1 MELKYQDA
9 KLLEYL
15 YHHAREPSTKIAKSL
30 HLSREQVDYKIKK
43 FISDGIIK
51 QFTTLFNYSALGY
64 KKYYAVL
71 LKFTKPIHAENFYNK
86 KEKNPNLLDK
96 MRVSNKYDVIME
108 LLFKNEK
115 EFREYLNKLLNEQKD
130 RVSEYF
136 VFNPY
141 YTKIWPLKFLKGGKE
156 EGVPFSLE
164 SEEIPLDKQ
173 EIQILKMLAED
184 GRERIVD
191 ISDRLKISPEL
202 ALYKIKKLHER
213 KVVLS
218 SAIIFDMKK
227 LGYYLSSILINIQ
240 NFSKENEKKIKDFA
254 EKSETARSIVLSTL
268 KPNCFIQ
275 LFHKE
280 HSDLMEEIHKL
291 KELFKDDVIELDVL
305 FADYPNVEKIN
316 TLPFL

>member
-1 MELKYQDA
+1 MELKPQDA
-9 KLLEYL
+9 KLLGYL
-15 YHHAREPSTKIAKSL
+15 YHHAREPSTKIAKAL

-43 FISDGIIK
+43 FMSEGIIK

-64 KKYYAVL
+64 EKYYVLL
-71 LKFTKPIHAENFYNK
+71 LKFTKPIYARSFFSK
-86 KEKNPNLLDK
+86 GRKDKNLFDLAQI
-96 MRVSNKYDVIME
+96 SNKYNIGME
-108 LLFKNEK
+108 IFFRDEK

-130 RVSEYF
+130 KVSDYF
-136 VFNPY
+136 IFGPY
-141 YTKIWPLKFLKGGKE
+141 YSKLWPLKFLKGEKE
-156 EGVPFSLE
+156 QGVDFTTE
-164 SEEIPLDKQ
+164 SKEVSLDKQ
-173 EIQILKMLAED
+173 EIKILKMLADD
-184 GRERIVD
+184 GRERIVEIAD
-191 ISDRLKISPEL
+191 KLKISPEL

-213 KVVLS
+213 KIVLS

-280 HSDLMEEIHKL
+280 H
-291 KELFKDDVIELDVL
+291 
-305 FADYPNVEKIN
+305 
-316 TLPFL
+316 

>member
-1 MELKYQDA
+1 MELKHQDA
-9 KLLEYL
+9 RLLGYL
-15 YHHAREPSTKIAKSL
+15 YHHAREPSTKIAKAL

-43 FISDGIIK
+43 FISEGVIK
-51 QFTTLFNYSALGY
+51 QFTTLFNYSVLGY

-71 LKFTKPIHAENFYNK
+71 LKFTKPIYAENFYNK

-96 MRVSNKYDVIME
+96 MRVSNKYDIIME

-115 EFREYLNKLLNEQKD
+115 ISD
-130 RVSEYF
+130 YF
-136 VFNPY
+136 VFDPY

-164 SEEIPLDKQ
+164 SEEIKLDKKDV
-173 EIQILKMLAED
+173 QILKMLADD
-184 GRERIVD
+184 GRERIVEIAD
-191 ISDRLKISPEL
+191 KLKISPEL

-213 KVVLS
+213 KLILS

-227 LGYYLSSILINIQ
+227 LGYFLSTILINIQ
-240 NFSKENEKKIKDFA
+240 NFSAENEKKIKDFA
-254 EKSETARSIVLSTL
+254 EKSLHTRSIVLSMS

-280 HSDLMEEIHKL
+280 HGDFIKTIDEL
-291 KELFKDDVIELDVL
+291 KELFKNDFIDIDVL
-305 FADYPNVEKIN
+305 FVDY
-316 TLPFL
+316 